1 MVVAILASRFSSV
14 CEPIA
19 FVQSASHHPPSL
31 SPSPPPFPP
40 TEKSEEAAEVTER
53 VITVSDSAL
62 AHLKDLRSKQGV
74 DHLYLR
80 MGVRSGGCSG
90 MSYVLDVM
98 KKEVRFRCCSPFS
111 ILPLSFR

>member
-1 MVVAILASRFSSV
+1 
-14 CEPIA
+14 
-19 FVQSASHHPPSL
+19 
-31 SPSPPPFPP
+31 
-40 TEKSEEAAEVTER
+40 VTER

-98 KKEVRFRCCSPFS
+98 KKEVRAHAHSLRRFLPPMLHCAFGCILCFFR
-111 ILPLSFR
+111 LRLE